1 MRFLILLII
10 GLYSI
15 APTLAFQNYP
25 NVAEIN
31 GEPISKAEFL
41 YAFQK
46 NQREKTPVVYDSLE
60 KYLNQ
65 YIDFKL
71 KVLAA
76 KKLGIDTTRAFL
88 EEYNGYISQIQ
99 KPYLQNPV
107 SEEKL
112 ILEVYNRLK
121 YEVNASHILIRI
133 ANESNPMDTLAAYWK
148 TDSLRSLAVNGAD
161 FTLLA
166 KNNSQD
172 GSAKDGGSLGW
183 FTAMSMVYPFENGA
197 YETPVGGISKIIRS
211 QFGYH
216 IIKVNDKRLAKGRVK
231 TSHIFLTKNGRSRE
245 SGNQLIKTIYDSIQN
260 GGDWKALCKQYTD
273 DSQTKLNGGSL
284 PFSGTGQLPNE
295 FLNMAYSLKTPG
307 EIAPPLE
314 TSYGWH
320 IIRLDATEKMPS
332 LEELRPKIS
341 ENIRR
346 SGRNQLSLEILVNKL
361 KHENG
366 FEQDLPVLQ
375 NTIAQIAAIGLPNI
389 NLASLS
395 TKVIFKTGNKEV
407 PYSNFFNSLGN
418 ATQITTGSLWNR
430 YKLFEREQIILYE
443 DSLAPQKYPEYG
455 FLLNEY
461 KEGLM
466 LFEVME
472 REVWNKTT
480 EDSIGLYSFYN
491 THTKNYSAPERASVW
506 VIESTNSENLEKVVN
521 NFKWNKNMSF
531 ENALKA
537 QLEPQVFSALK
548 IAKRTYQR
556 EDLPN
561 FAQNWKEHVLLNQP
575 SEKRVYAIEEI
586 IPKGVYRLEEIKGL
600 IMADY
605 QNWLEKDWV
614 KSLRKASKIEIDTK
628 VLKQIASDE
637 KR

>member
-1 MRFLILLII
+1 MRFLAIFTFCFYSFAPIMAFQESQ
-10 GLYSI
+10 SI
-15 APTLAFQNYP
+15 AKL
-25 NVAEIN
+25 N
-31 GEPISKAEFL
+31 GVSISKAEFL
-41 YAFQK
+41 YAFNK
-46 NQREKTPVVYDSLE
+46 NHKANTPLVYDSLE

-76 KKLGIDTTRAFL
+76 KKAGIGNSETFQN
-88 EEYNGYISQIQ
+88 EYNGYIAQIQ

-107 SEEKL
+107 SEEGL
-112 ILEVYNRLK
+112 ILEVYDRLK

-133 ANESNPMDTLAAYWK
+133 ANESNPMDTLAAFQK
-148 TDSLRSLAVNGAD
+148 TDSLRSLALNGAD
-161 FTLLA
+161 FALLA
-166 KNNSQD
+166 KTNSQD
-172 GSAKDGGSLGW
+172 GSAKNGGSLGW

-273 DSQTKLNGGSL
+273 DSQTRLNGGSL
-284 PFSGTGQLPNE
+284 PYAGTGELPDE
-295 FLNMAYSLKTPG
+295 FLKVAYSIETPG
-307 EIAPPLE
+307 DIAPPLE
-314 TSYGWH
+314 ASYGWH
-320 IIRLDATEKMPS
+320 IIRLDAVEEMPS
-332 LEELRPKIS
+332 LEEMRTKIS

-346 SGRNQLSLEILVNKL
+346 SGRNQLSPEVLVNKL
-361 KHENG
+361 KNENG
-366 FEQDLPVLQ
+366 FEQDLPKLQ
-375 NTIAQIAAIGLPNI
+375 NTIAQIAAVGLPNLD
-389 NLASLS
+389 LASLNNQ
-395 TKVIFKTGNKEV
+395 TVFKIGNKEIL
-407 PYSNFFNSLGN
+407 YSEFFRSLGN
-418 ATQITTGSLWNR
+418 ANQITVTTLWNR

-443 DSLAPQKYPEYG
+443 DSLAPEKYPEYG

-466 LFEVME
+466 LFEIME
-472 REVWNKTT
+472 KEVWNKAV
-480 EDSIGLYSFYN
+480 EDSIGLNSYFNSN
-491 THTKNYSAPERASVW
+491 QKNYVAPERASVW
-506 VIESTNSENLEKVVN
+506 VIESANSESLEKVVDT
-521 NFKWNKNMSF
+521 FKWDQSTPF

-537 QLEPQVFSALK
+537 QLEPEVFSALK

-561 FAQNWKEHVLLNQP
+561 FAQNWKEHVLFSQL

-586 IPKGVYRLEEIKGL
+586 IPKGLYRLEEIKGL
-600 IMADY
+600 VMADY
-605 QNWLEKDWV
+605 QDWLEKEWV
-614 KSLRKASKIEIDTK
+614 KSLRKANRIEIDTK
-628 VLKQIASDE
+628 LLKQIASDE

>member
-1 MRFLILLII
+1 MRFLVLLIL
-10 GLYSI
+10 GLYS
-15 APTLAFQNYP
+15 APVLAFQD
-25 NVAEIN
+25 NVSVAKIN

-46 NQREKTPVVYDSLE
+46 NQTNKTPIVYDSLE
-60 KYLNQ
+60 KYLDQ

-76 KKLGIDTTRAFL
+76 KKLGIGSTPAFL

-107 SEEKL
+107 SEESL
-112 ILEVYNRLK
+112 ILEVYDRLK

-133 ANESNPMDTLAAYWK
+133 DNESNPMDTLAAYDK
-148 TDSLRSLAVNGAD
+148 TDSLRNEVLNGAD
-161 FTLLA
+161 FALLA
-166 KNNSQD
+166 RNNSQD
-172 GSAKDGGSLGW
+172 GSAKNGGSLGW

-216 IIKVNDKRLAKGRVK
+216 IIKVNDKRETKGRVK

-260 GGDWKALCKQYTD
+260 GGDWKELCKQYTD
-273 DSQTKLNGGSL
+273 DSQTQLNGGSL
-284 PFSGTGQLPNE
+284 PFSGSGQLPEE
-295 FLNMAYSLKTPG
+295 FLNVAYGLKNSG

-320 IIRLDATEKMPS
+320 IIRLDAVEKRPS
-332 LEELRPKIS
+332 LEDLRPKIS

-346 SGRNQLSLEILVNKL
+346 SGRNQLSPEVLVNKL

-366 FEQDLPVLQ
+366 FKQDLPLLQ
-375 NTIAQIAAIGLPNI
+375 NTIAQIAAVGLPNL
-389 NLASLS
+389 NLPKLS
-395 TKVIFKTGNKEV
+395 DQSIFRIGEKEI
-407 PYSNFFNSLGN
+407 PYSKFFNSLGN
-418 ATQITTGSLWNR
+418 ANQITPASLWNR
-430 YKLFEREQIILYE
+430 YKLFEREQIILHE
-443 DSLAPQKYPEYG
+443 DGLAPQKYPEYA

-461 KEGLM
+461 REGLM
-466 LFEVME
+466 LFEIME
-472 REVWNKTT
+472 KEVWNKAI
-480 EDSIGLYSFYN
+480 EDSIGLKSFFN
-491 THTKNYSAPERASVW
+491 SNKENYTAPERASVW
-506 VIESTNSENLEKVVN
+506 VIESVNSENLDKVLST
-521 NFKWNKNMSF
+521 FKWAKNSSF
-531 ENALKA
+531 ESGLKA

-556 EDLPN
+556 KDLPN
-561 FAQNWKEHVLLNQP
+561 FAKNWKEHTLFSQP

-586 IPKGVYRLEEIKGL
+586 IPKGLYRLEEVKGQV
-600 IMADY
+600 MADY
-605 QNWLEKDWV
+605 QNWLELEWLKA
-614 KSLRKASKIEIDTK
+614 LRKTNKIEIDTN

>member
-1 MRFLILLII
+1 MRFLVLLIL
-10 GLYSI
+10 GLYS
-15 APTLAFQNYP
+15 APVLAFQD
-25 NVAEIN
+25 NVSVAKIN

-46 NQREKTPVVYDSLE
+46 NQTNKTPIVYDSLE
-60 KYLNQ
+60 KYLDQ

-76 KKLGIDTTRAFL
+76 KKLGIGSTPAFL

-107 SEEKL
+107 SEESL
-112 ILEVYNRLK
+112 ILEVYDRLK

-133 ANESNPMDTLAAYWK
+133 DNESNPMDTLAAYDK
-148 TDSLRSLAVNGAD
+148 TDSLRNEALNGAD
-161 FTLLA
+161 FALLA
-166 KNNSQD
+166 RNNSQD
-172 GSAKDGGSLGW
+172 GSAKNGGSLGW

-216 IIKVNDKRLAKGRVK
+216 IIKVNDKRETKGRVK

-260 GGDWKALCKQYTD
+260 GGDWKELCKQYTD
-273 DSQTKLNGGSL
+273 DSQTQLNGGSL
-284 PFSGTGQLPNE
+284 PFSGSGQLPEE
-295 FLNMAYSLKTPG
+295 FLNVAYGLKNSG

-320 IIRLDATEKMPS
+320 VIRLDAVEKRPS
-332 LEELRPKIS
+332 LEDLRLKIS

-346 SGRNQLSLEILVNKL
+346 SGRNQLSPEVLVNKL

-366 FEQDLPVLQ
+366 FEQDLPLLQ
-375 NTIAQIAAIGLPNI
+375 NTIAQIAAVGLPNL
-389 NLASLS
+389 NLPKLS
-395 TKVIFKTGNKEV
+395 EQSIFRIGEKEI
-407 PYSNFFNSLGN
+407 PYSKFFNSLGN
-418 ATQITTGSLWNR
+418 ANQITPASLWNR
-430 YKLFEREQIILYE
+430 YKLFEREQIILHE
-443 DSLAPQKYPEYG
+443 DGLAPQKYPEYA

-461 KEGLM
+461 REGLM

-472 REVWNKTT
+472 KEVWNKAI
-480 EDSIGLYSFYN
+480 EDSIGLKSFFN
-491 THTKNYSAPERASVW
+491 SNKENYTAPERASVW
-506 VIESTNSENLEKVVN
+506 VIESANSENLDKVLST
-521 NFKWNKNMSF
+521 FKWAKNSSF
-531 ENALKA
+531 ESEMKA

-561 FAQNWKEHVLLNQP
+561 FAKNWKEYTLFSQP
-575 SEKRVYAIEEI
+575 SEKRVYAIEVI
-586 IPKGVYRLEEIKGL
+586 IPKGLYRLEEVKGQV
-600 IMADY
+600 MADY
-605 QNWLEKDWV
+605 QNWLELEWLKA
-614 KSLRKASKIEIDTK
+614 LRKTNKIEIDTN

>member
-1 MRFLILLII
+1 MRFLAIFTFCFYSFAPIMAFQESQ
-10 GLYSI
+10 SI
-15 APTLAFQNYP
+15 AKL
-25 NVAEIN
+25 N
-31 GEPISKAEFL
+31 GVSISKAEFL
-41 YAFQK
+41 YAFNK
-46 NQREKTPVVYDSLE
+46 NHKANTPLVYDSLE

-76 KKLGIDTTRAFL
+76 KKAGIGNSETFQN
-88 EEYNGYISQIQ
+88 EYNGYIAQIQ

-107 SEEKL
+107 SEEGL
-112 ILEVYNRLK
+112 ILEVYDRLK

-133 ANESNPMDTLAAYWK
+133 ANESNPMDTLAAFQK
-148 TDSLRSLAVNGAD
+148 TDSLRSLALNGAD
-161 FTLLA
+161 FALLA
-166 KNNSQD
+166 KTNSQD
-172 GSAKDGGSLGW
+172 GSAKNGGSLGW

-273 DSQTKLNGGSL
+273 DSQTRLNGGSL
-284 PFSGTGQLPNE
+284 PYAGTGELPDE
-295 FLNMAYSLKTPG
+295 FLKVAYSIETPG
-307 EIAPPLE
+307 DIAPPLE
-314 TSYGWH
+314 ASYGWH
-320 IIRLDATEKMPS
+320 IIRLDAVEKMPS
-332 LEELRPKIS
+332 LEEMRTKIS

-346 SGRNQLSLEILVNKL
+346 SGRNQLSPEVLVNKL
-361 KHENG
+361 KNENG
-366 FEQDLPVLQ
+366 FEQDLPKLQ
-375 NTIAQIAAIGLPNI
+375 NTIAQIAAVGLPNLD
-389 NLASLS
+389 LASLNDQ
-395 TKVIFKTGNKEV
+395 TVFKIGNKEIQ
-407 PYSNFFNSLGN
+407 YSEFFRSLGN
-418 ATQITTGSLWNR
+418 ANQITVTTLWNR

-443 DSLAPQKYPEYG
+443 DSLAPEKYPEYA

-466 LFEVME
+466 LFEIME
-472 REVWNKTT
+472 KEVWNKAA
-480 EDSIGLYSFYN
+480 EDSIGLNSYFNSN
-491 THTKNYSAPERASVW
+491 QKNYVAPERASVW
-506 VIESTNSENLEKVVN
+506 VIESANSENLEKVVDA
-521 NFKWNKNMSF
+521 FKWDQSTSF

-537 QLEPQVFSALK
+537 QLEPEVFSALK

-561 FAQNWKEHVLLNQP
+561 FAQNWKERVFFSQL

-586 IPKGVYRLEEIKGL
+586 IPKGLYRLEEIKGL
-600 IMADY
+600 VMADY
-605 QNWLEKDWV
+605 QDWLEKEWV
-614 KSLRKASKIEIDTK
+614 KSLRKANRIEIDTK
-628 VLKQIASDE
+628 LLKQIASDE